1 MRVLLVATAT
11 RWIGPMRMP
20 RALARAGFEVLLLA
34 PQGSLVEKS
43 RFLARTEHLPD
54 HATPAQWLAAFVDV
68 VSATSPRLVLPCDD
82 VAFRLLQMVVQLPP
96 PQGIALG
103 SHLQAAAL
111 VRESLGDPDHYR
123 VSVDKTLLPATAQ
136 ALGVRV
142 PPHAPVGDP
151 AAAKDFAD
159 AHGYPIVLKRAYGSA
174 GEGVVICA
182 DRAELSA
189 ALTTL
194 TGQAAIDFEGDSR
207 AGILVQAFIPGR
219 VTYYS
224 GAAWRGS
231 VLTGYASDKIVAFPE
246 PMGPTSV
253 MRYRR
258 AQDLRDASEKLI
270 GGFGMSGMFTIEFMI
285 HDQSREAYLLEIN
298 RRFPPGAHRGAI
310 LKIDLCAAMFAV
322 LHGSPSPS
330 RSALD
335 PDEEGVR
342 VNFPLEWL
350 RDPHSHWLREYPVDV
365 PWDEP
370 ELIAAMLALRHER

>member
-34 PQGSLVEKS
+34 PQGSLIEKS

-54 HATPAQWLAAFVDV
+54 HATPAQWLAAFVEL
-68 VSATSPRLVLPCDD
+68 VSASSPRLVLPCDD
-82 VAFRLLQMVVQLPP
+82 MAFRLLQMVVQLPP
-96 PQGIALG
+96 PEGIALG

-123 VSVDKTLLPATAQ
+123 ESVDKTLLPAAAQ

-142 PPHAPVGDP
+142 PPHAPVGDLGG
-151 AAAKDFAD
+151 AQGFAE
-159 AHGYPIVLKRAYGSA
+159 AHGYPIVLKRGYGSA
-174 GEGVVICA
+174 GEGVAICA
-182 DRAELSA
+182 DGEELSG
-189 ALTTL
+189 ALTRL
-194 TGQAAIDFEGDSR
+194 TGQAAIDLEGGTR
-207 AGILVQAFIPGR
+207 AGILAQAFIAGR

-231 VLTGYASDKIVAFPE
+231 VLTGYGSDKIVAFPE

-258 AQDLRDASEKLI
+258 AQDLRDFSDKLI

-285 HDQSREAYLLEIN
+285 HEQTGEGYLLEIN

-310 LKIDLCAAMFAV
+310 LNVDLCAAMFAV
-322 LHGSPSPS
+322 LQGSPSPS
-330 RSALD
+330 RPALD
-335 PDEEGVR
+335 PGEEGIR

-350 RDPHSHWLREYPVDV
+350 RDPHSHWLREYPVDI
-365 PWDEP
+365 PWSEP